1 MAQERARADQ
11 LAASQEKMRE
21 EIADLNQRLRYHNQ
35 ENDELSQQL
44 ASALAARQTSSVG
57 VGLGGL
63 PEAEGLRKEVMA
75 LSAQVRVLLGYAGLF
90 FIVLIFWFLFYFAFC
105 LRDGGPM
112 TCRIPSTIRFG
123 CWMTR

>member
-90 FIVLIFWFLFYFAFC
+90 FIVLIFWFLFYFAFF